1 MKIRLL
7 PFYFTLSFPLSHLIL
22 LLHLSS
28 LLHLNKFLH
37 LFLGHLFIIL
47 IFFILLINLIIVI
60 LIFFRMQLL
69 LLILHMLL
77 PIVLRSARGL
87 SIIISIA
94 LINWTICILD
104 VYHLRVVSTLSYRS
118 TSCFRSASFAFIILE
133 AVNFQIMHVLIQIV
147 GKHLCLATSCWYL
160 IMFLICIYI
169 SATIIRDKASSSSTI
184 DSSIFLF

>member
-1 MKIRLL
+1 LFLL
-7 PFYFTLSFPLSHLIL
+7 VVLLLLIMILLIVL

-37 LFLGHLFIIL
+37 LLLGHLFIIL

-60 LIFFRMQLL
+60 LIFLRMQLL

-133 AVNFQIMHVLIQIV
+133 AINFQIMHVLIQIV